1 MAKNRLFTRDFTLLA
16 LGQAFSLVGNCGLRF
31 ALSMYVLEQS
41 GSAGLF
47 AGLLA
52 VAALPA
58 ILLTPFGGALADRC
72 DRRKLMVAL
81 DAASG
86 GAALLAAAALWRFGG
101 LVPAAALLIVLSALG
116 AFESPT
122 VQACVPQL
130 LSGDDVLRGNAVVN
144 QISALAALATPF
156 LGSLMYAALGLEP
169 VLLAAG
175 LCFFVTAGL
184 ELFIRL
190 GRPARSGPGR
200 ESGLLADLAESLRF
214 LRREEP
220 GVLRLLLLAGGLSF
234 CAAGAVFVGL
244 PHLVRNVLGLSA
256 EHYGAAESALAAAAV
271 LGAMAAG
278 ILGPKL
284 RRWDLLICAFG
295 LALLPAAAAF
305 ALPLGSIPAF
315 ILLTA
320 SFCAGQLVCTL
331 FSVLA
336 VSMIQ
341 RRTPEGMTGKVM
353 ALSSALSMCSQ
364 PLGQLAYGLF
374 FDLAG
379 AAAQLVLLPTAA
391 AIFAAGLASR
401 WLRGLLRGGD

>member
-1 MAKNRLFTRDFTLLA
+1 M
-16 LGQAFSLVGNCGLRF
+16 
-31 ALSMYVLEQS
+31 
-41 GSAGLF
+41 
-47 AGLLA
+47 
-52 VAALPA
+52 
-58 ILLTPFGGALADRC
+58 
-72 DRRKLMVAL
+72 
-81 DAASG
+81 
-86 GAALLAAAALWRFGG
+86 
-101 LVPAAALLIVLSALG
+101 
-116 AFESPT
+116 
-122 VQACVPQL
+122 
-130 LSGDDVLRGNAVVN
+130 
-144 QISALAALATPF
+144 
-156 LGSLMYAALGLEP
+156 
-169 VLLAAG
+169 
-175 LCFFVTAGL
+175 
-184 ELFIRL
+184 
-190 GRPARSGPGR
+190 
-200 ESGLLADLAESLRF
+200 
-214 LRREEP
+214 
-220 GVLRLLLLAGGLSF
+220 LRLLLLAGGLSF

-271 LGAMAAG
+271 LGAIAAG

>member
-52 VAALPA
+52 AAALPA

-190 GRPARSGPGR
+190 GRPAGSGPGR

-284 RRWDLLICAFG
+284 RRWDLLICA
-295 LALLPAAAAF
+295 
-305 ALPLGSIPAF
+305 LPLGSIPAF

-391 AIFAAGLASR
+391 AIFAAGLTSR